1 MSRGPTQRGGLLL
14 AVLVA
19 GWAAAACTTTSA
31 ARGQSALRQ
40 GDFESAVWDFEEALA
55 EQPDRLDALI
65 GLGIARYK
73 LGAFAEARDV
83 LKGAV
88 ARAPRDAPARL
99 YLGLAEL
106 QDGDVAR
113 AVEHLRAFRAGRLD
127 PRVTAFI
134 DRSLPLLESAPTPDL
149 RRLVAGTLE
158 DEVTLAR
165 ELEQARL
172 APPPFV
178 PPFGFYYD
186 CVAVRRGRVVC
197 F

>member
-1 MSRGPTQRGGLLL
+1 VAAS
-14 AVLVA
+14 AV
-19 GWAAAACTTTSA
+19 AACTTTSA
-31 ARGQSALRQ
+31 ARGQAALRQ
-40 GDFESAVWDFEEALA
+40 GNFESAAWDFEEALA
-55 EQPDRLDALI
+55 EEPQRLDALI
-65 GLGIARYK
+65 GLGVARYQ

-83 LKGAV
+83 LDRAV
-88 ARAPRDAPARL
+88 ARAPRDPHARL

-113 AVEHLRAFRAGRLD
+113 AVEQLRAFRAGRLD
-127 PRVTAFI
+127 PRVAAFI
-134 DRSLPLLESAPTPDL
+134 DRSLPLLEYAPADDL
-149 RRLVAGTLE
+149 RRLVAATLE
-158 DEVTLAR
+158 DEVTFAR

-178 PPFGFYYD
+178 PPFGVFSD